1 MGIEFGKTRT
11 SNFEGLRNMIAQK
24 AMSLQGKLLN
34 QEGRGVLIKAILQ
47 AIPTYNMSYFKIPKK
62 ILDDISRI
70 TANF

>member
-1 MGIEFGKTRT
+1 MGIEFGKTHT